1 MTNFD
6 WVVNNNI
13 VKFNDRYYKY
23 NTEEECFYYSD
34 YSINNTW
41 KKSVMTIEEFNNI
54 DWDIVQ

>member
-13 VKFNDRYYKY
+13 VKFGDRYYKY
-23 NTEEECFYYSD
+23 NIEEECFYYAD